1 MRKALIILFVFV
13 LVFCFVACDM
23 FQAFLDD
30 DQPALVLFPF
40 GYPAEERPQ
49 QDRFDQSKIHWV

>member
-1 MRKALIILFVFV
+1 M
-13 LVFCFVACDM
+13 FCFVACDM

-30 DQPALVLFPF
+30 DQRAFALFPF

>member
-1 MRKALIILFVFV
+1 M
-13 LVFCFVACDM
+13 FCFVACDM

-30 DQPALVLFPF
+30 DQPALALFPF